1 MKTFLKWKILAVL
14 AATAVCGAN
23 SFADLEV
30 SAGISIHAAAD
41 FEVPLAPLGT
51 WVDVGA
57 YGHCWHPRGVAV
69 DWRPYCDGRWE
80 YTDCGWYWD
89 SEEPWGW
96 ACCHYGSWVDD
107 PTYGWLWV
115 PGTDWAPAWVSW
127 RIGDGYIGWAPMPPR
142 RVGFE
147 IGISVPAASFVF
159 VQGGHFS
166 DHLRP
171 SSVIV
176 NNTTIINRTTVI
188 NNGIRAENRT
198 FEGGGPRRVNVN
210 VGPPIAEIQK
220 TTGHQFR
227 PVAVSQV
234 VARHPAPRIT
244 SQPGNREQARQPEQL
259 RQGQQATPT
268 PPEQNRQ
275 TGQSR
280 QEQLN
285 RDQQRS
291 NNQRDQNERVRT
303 TAPQQPAQSAPERER
318 QQQQQQRNLTQPR
331 EAPVT
336 PEERRAVPQTPQR
349 EVAPTPQQRQPTEQ
363 RPPAIPKEQPPVER
377 RAVPIPEQRQ
387 PAVTPREQSP
397 PAREVTPAPREQ
409 SRPQREVAPQ
419 QKERQPQNNPGQE
432 RKRDDKPGQN

>member
-80 YTDCGWYWD
+80 YTDCGWYWE

-115 PGTDWAPAWVSW
+115 PGIDWAPAWVSW

-147 IGISVPAASFVF
+147 IGVSVPAASFVF

-166 DHLRP
+166 DRLRP

-198 FEGGGPRRVNVN
+198 FEGVGPRRVNVN
-210 VGPPIAEIQK
+210 VGPPIAEIQR
-220 TTGHQFR
+220 TTGHQFH

-234 VARHPAPRIT
+234 VARHPAPRID
-244 SQPGNREQARQPEQL
+244 SQPANREQARQPEQL
-259 RQGQQATPT
+259 RQGEQATR
-268 PPEQNRQ
+268 PEQNRQ
-275 TGQSR
+275 TGGQTR

-303 TAPQQPAQSAPERER
+303 PAPQQPTQTTPERER
-318 QQQQQQRNLTQPR
+318 QQQRIATQPR
-331 EAPVT
+331 EPQMTPRQQPVT

-349 EVAPTPQQRQPTEQ
+349 NEVAPKREISPTPQQRQQTEQ
-363 RPPAIPKEQPPVER
+363 RPPAIPKEQPPSER
-377 RAVPIPEQRQ
+377 RAVPTPEQRQ

-397 PAREVTPAPREQ
+397 PAREVAPR
-409 SRPQREVAPQ
+409 Q
-419 QKERQPQNNPGQE
+419 QERQPQNNPGQE
-432 RKRDDKPGQN
+432 RKRDDKQPGKD